1 MWTTRKRTVRSID
14 QRLCGPLSDRMF
26 RQVVPFLRFE
36 LGNSEIKYFDRITA
50 PLIGFKPDIVRFKI
64 AVNDAFLVR
73 FMNGPCT
80 CEIKA
85 ANLGVD
91 LISNWDWEALV
102 PGAGPPPKAMEPGG
116 YVTLEDE

>member
-1 MWTTRKRTVRSID
+1 MTDAVKV
-14 QRLCGPLSDRMF
+14 GF
-26 RQVVPFLRFE
+26 VPFSAAARGVLVVFCDDALKFGPVTGRA
-36 LGNSEIKYFDRITA
+36 LGAAAHVVKRAAAN
-50 PLIGFKPDIVRFKI
+50 RFKGKSGTALDI
-64 AVNDAFLVR
+64 LA
-73 FMNGPCT
+73 P
-80 CEIKA
+80 